1 VNPEA
6 VHLVAPA
13 TPPNGCR
20 RSVDASLTPLTV
32 RSVKR
37 HIALAALALVVLPAA
52 CSGDD
57 SGTDPTVESVS
68 PDDTHDKTLTDFT
81 STITIKPTG
90 FEPQKASAV
99 LGDTLTFVNE
109 TSEEQTITFTNGSLD
124 IDGNVTTV
132 GPIPPGASISVPDRL
147 AITLSLV
154 YESTG
159 LPGKQGQL
167 QIDSGVK
174 EI

>member
-1 VNPEA
+1 M
-6 VHLVAPA
+6 LV
-13 TPPNGCR
+13 G
-20 RSVDASLTPLTV
+20 
-32 RSVKR
+32 
-37 HIALAALALVVLPAA
+37 LALLVFPAA

-57 SGTDPTVESVS
+57 TSTDPTVETVS

-90 FEPQKASAV
+90 FEPLKASAV

-109 TSEEQTITFTNGSLD
+109 TSTEQTITFTNGSVD
-124 IDGNVTTV
+124 VDGKVTTI
-132 GPIPPGASISVPDRL
+132 GPIPPGQSVSVPEPL
-147 AITLSLV
+147 AITISLV

-167 QIDSGVK
+167 QIDTGIT